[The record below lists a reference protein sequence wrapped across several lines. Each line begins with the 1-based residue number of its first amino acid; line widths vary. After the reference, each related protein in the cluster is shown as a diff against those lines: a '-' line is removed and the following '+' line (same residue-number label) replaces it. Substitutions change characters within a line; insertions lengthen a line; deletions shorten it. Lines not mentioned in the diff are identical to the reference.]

1 MLEKL
6 AKNLS
11 RKNRIRFTI
20 YLFCLIAV
28 TIFAFVFTFTKI
40 NNSVSQ
46 NASYDMYGQLGD

>member
-28 TIFAFVFTFTKI
+28 TIFGFVFTFTRI